1 MLEEERKRMKVIQVY
16 RTDTEEVITSLT
28 EDDQGNVYGI
38 IDNEYSAIVDGKML
52 EQENEKAA
60 VQK

>member
-1 MLEEERKRMKVIQVY
+1 MKVIQVY
-16 RTDTEEVITSLT
+16 RTETEEVITSLT
-28 EDDQGNVYGI
+28 EDDQGNIYGI

>member
-1 MLEEERKRMKVIQVY
+1 MKVIQVY
-16 RTDTEEVITSLT
+16 RTDTEEVITSL
-28 EDDQGNVYGI
+28 
-38 IDNEYSAIVDGKML
+38 NEYSAIVDGKML

>member
-1 MLEEERKRMKVIQVY
+1 MKVIQVY

-38 IDNEYSAIVDGKML
+38 TAEGYSIIVDGQRI

>member
-1 MLEEERKRMKVIQVY
+1 MKVIQVY
-16 RTDTEEVITSLT
+16 RTDAEEVIASLT
-28 EDDQGNVYGI
+28 EDEQGNVYGI

>member
-1 MLEEERKRMKVIQVY
+1 MKVIQVY

-28 EDDQGNVYGI
+28 EDDQGNIYGI

-52 EQENEKAA
+52 EQENEKSANKA
-60 VQK
+60 D